1 MKRVAAI
8 TVLLAIAG
16 LLAVLIAGT
25 SAQGSSS
32 ATFDVVFDNARG
44 LIGGQLVKVAGA
56 KAGTI
61 EDVSVV
67 NENGVF
73 RARIRASI
81 DSKFMPFRQ
90 NATCSIRPE
99 GLIAENYVDCDP
111 GSPPSPPLSG
121 VNGQPPTVPVTH
133 TSEPVS
139 LLDLFNIFNLP
150 TRQRFQVIIDELGVG
165 TAGRGDDFNDIIRR
179 ANPALKLAN
188 RAIGILARQ
197 KAQLAQIIDDAGQI
211 AYQGASHTADVQNF
225 LTHAAA
231 LTQLTS
237 SHSSSLSRA
246 IRELPANLDAT
257 QPALQQLDTV
267 ARDGTPLLS
276 EIHAAVPELNN
287 VANDLGPF
295 VTAAKPA
302 LAKLGTAITTAI
314 PAIKKTTPLIKTLR
328 SYLGRSLPATRLFA
342 RLATNL
348 QQAGLPENFLSILY
362 YVGAATARED
372 STSHLLSL
380 LLVGPASGACSIF
393 ATTPSAACSAHFAPQ
408 ASATAARAPAKT
420 SSTPQTPSTPQA
432 GSTPAAPTTPAAGG
446 GSNPTPTGTT
456 GLLGTGIAIPGLPTS
471 LNSALGKA
479 GQAVQGLLN
488 YLLK

>member
-1 MKRVAAI
+1 MRRLVAVAI
-8 TVLLAIAG
+8 LLAAP
-16 LLAVLIAGT
+16 LLIVALIVGT
-25 SAQGSSS
+25 SAQGSST
-32 ATFDVVFDNARG
+32 ATFDVIFDDARG

-61 EDVSVV
+61 ENVSVV

-73 RARIRASI
+73 RAKIEGSI

-99 GLIAENYVDCDP
+99 GLIAENYVDCNP
-111 GSPPSPPLSG
+111 GSPPSPPLTG

-150 TRQRFQVIIDELGVG
+150 TRERFQVIIDELGIG
-165 TAGRGDDFNDIIRR
+165 TAGQGDNFNDIIRR
-179 ANPALKLAN
+179 ANPALQLAN
-188 RAIGILARQ
+188 QAIGILARQ
-197 KAQLAQIIDDAGQI
+197 KTQLAQIIDDAGQI

-231 LTQLTS
+231 LTQLTA
-237 SHSSSLSRA
+237 SHSSALSKA
-246 IRELPANLDAT
+246 INELPANLSAT

-267 ARDGTPLLS
+267 ARDGTPLLAQ
-276 EIHAAVPELNN
+276 IHAAVPELNN

-295 VTAAKPA
+295 VTAAKPG
-302 LAKLGTAITTAI
+302 LAKLGAAITTAI
-314 PAIKKTTPLIKTLR
+314 PAIRKTTPLIKTLR
-328 SYLGRSLPATRLFA
+328 SYLGSSLPSTRLFA
-342 RLATNL
+342 KLITNL
-348 QQAGLPENFLSILY
+348 QQAGFVENFLSTLY
-362 YVGAATARED
+362 YIAAATARED

-380 LLVGPASGACSIF
+380 LLLGPGNGACALY
-393 ATTPSAACSAHFAPQ
+393 ATTPNPACSAHFAAQ
-408 ASATAARAPAKT
+408 SGTTAARTPAAKP
-420 SSTPQTPSTPQA
+420 STPAASNPAAPSTPSTPTT
-432 GSTPAAPTTPAAGG
+432 GSTPN
-446 GSNPTPTGTT
+446 SNPTGTT
-456 GLLGTGIAIPGLPTS
+456 GLLGTGIAIPGLPNS
-471 LNSALGKA
+471 LNGALGKA